1 MKPYIL
7 ATAAFAGVLVV
18 FGLVASCGG
27 ADASTPAGTSVVVVH
42 QDHDPHTTVHVHGAA
57 PRPRPGPRATTP
69 RKTSGSGTTPRR
81 STVTVTKRR

>member
-1 MKPYIL
+1 VKPYIL
-7 ATAAFAGVLVV
+7 ATAAFIGVLAV

-27 ADASTPAGTSVVVVH
+27 PDAGSTPAGTSVVVVH
-42 QDHDPHTTVHVHGAA
+42 QHPHTSVHVHGTA

-69 RKTSGSGTTPRR
+69 RKTSGTSTTPRR